1 MCILFQKKIFQ
12 TVLLL
17 NNMKYSKNRKYRDQ
31 EVILEKEIKT
41 VKKKIKKKKESFFK
55 KIGKKILN
63 WFKR

>member
-41 VKKKIKKKKESFFK
+41 VKKKKESFFK
-55 KIGKKILN
+55 KIKRKILN

>member
-41 VKKKIKKKKESFFK
+41 VKKKKESFFK
-55 KIGKKILN
+55 KIGRKILN